1 MWHICTPTYSNAEPL
16 SIIRGPSCESHK
28 LSTLLIL
35 GTFQSI
41 YSLWP
46 FITPNILS
54 GTLAYSV

>member
-1 MWHICTPTYSNAEPL
+1 MQIT
-16 SIIRGPSCESHK
+16 K

-46 FITPNILS
+46 FITPDILS
-54 GTLAYSV
+54 GTLAY